1 MIMRNRNTAARALP
15 HVILFALM
23 ACGVLLFAGMV
34 SAQIRV
40 LHISPGGTSEVQQI
54 INNQA
59 AGSYFDVSLTTL
71 ASFNAGSPA
80 ALTDYDVLIV
90 GLQDGITPALGRN
103 DVIQA
108 YLQAGNGLVLTHG
121 TGCPAFWQNVS
132 ILQEVQGITC
142 TGPSNWYSGTITLA
156 NSHPLVDCLFILPT
170 TLSVAQTHT
179 VGDLVGSADIVYRSN
194 SFPADNTNFYV
205 TAYTYASYGR
215 VVVLEIGHSGAN
227 PATYPANEQ
236 RLFINSLYWAGQAS
250 LPLPVPAASGW
261 GLAILIIA
269 LSVAFGVALK
279 QRAIV
284 PCLLLASLLTGGSVF
299 AHPGHDWEADIAQQR
314 NGWEQH
320 IAADPDNVEYR
331 IALANVCLA
340 MKAEIHAQ
348 FVVDRRPDDVNNH
361 FLLAIIQRDRGD
373 VERAL
378 STYRAA
384 ASRFPQMASL
394 QNCIAESCNA
404 LGRTREQLAAMKRS
418 LEIRPGQL
426 VLREQYEKLSM
437 EQRQ

>member
-1 MIMRNRNTAARALP
+1 MTLG
-15 HVILFALM
+15 LL
-23 ACGVLLFAGMV
+23 LLFEM
-34 SAQIRV
+34 S
-40 LHISPGGTSEVQQI
+40 
-54 INNQA
+54 
-59 AGSYFDVSLTTL
+59 
-71 ASFNAGSPA
+71 
-80 ALTDYDVLIV
+80 
-90 GLQDGITPALGRN
+90 GLFKKSGEICVNLLFSVT
-103 DVIQA
+103 
-108 YLQAGNGLVLTHG
+108 
-121 TGCPAFWQNVS
+121 FFK
-132 ILQEVQGITC
+132 
-142 TGPSNWYSGTITLA
+142 YSQ
-156 NSHPLVDCLFILPT
+156 C
-170 TLSVAQTHT
+170 
-179 VGDLVGSADIVYRSN
+179 
-194 SFPADNTNFYV
+194 
-205 TAYTYASYGR
+205 
-215 VVVLEIGHSGAN
+215 
-227 PATYPANEQ
+227 
-236 RLFINSLYWAGQAS
+236 
-250 LPLPVPAASGW
+250 
-261 GLAILIIA
+261 
-269 LSVAFGVALK
+269 
-279 QRAIV
+279 
-284 PCLLLASLLTGGSVF
+284 VF

-340 MKAEIHAQ
+340 MKDFGQAEIHAQ